1 MFQTSSGCFSDESI
15 NAERNLP
22 LVSRAKRMGLS
33 DFRQTN
39 QGISLTYLPRVST
52 VNISQKLNFLSFPVA
67 RRVLWPPLSFFNCN
81 HRIKI
86 HHLGKFLKFSWVCFW
101 SLDTIFTNKFT
112 LSHMTSTSRLRQFSL
127 DIQWK
132 LSSDLIKRRVA
143 TRAKNVFP
151 EIDQACHLSTFFQ
164 KLNFLSFPVARRDL
178 WSSLIFWI
186 AITVSRFISVFEIL
200 LSLFSVIFMMILLSL
215 FLCVLFLNYHNE
227 YKENP

>member
-15 NAERNLP
+15 YAERNLP

-86 HHLGKFLKFSWVCFW
+86 HHLGKFSNFVAWQQLVEIHAGSP
-101 SLDTIFTNKFT
+101 T
-112 LSHMTSTSRLRQFSL
+112 LSGANVNQCTGAKTVGAENCV
-127 DIQWK
+127 K
-132 LSSDLIKRRVA
+132 LSAPTIEGNLV
-143 TRAKNVFP
+143 
-151 EIDQACHLSTFFQ
+151 
-164 KLNFLSFPVARRDL
+164 PVA
-178 WSSLIFWI
+178 
-186 AITVSRFISVFEIL
+186 
-200 LSLFSVIFMMILLSL
+200 
-215 FLCVLFLNYHNE
+215 FLT
-227 YKENP
+227 

>member
-101 SLDTIFTNKFT
+101 SLDTISTNKFT
-112 LSHMTSTSRLRQFSL
+112 LSNMTSTSRLRQFSL

-132 LSSDLIKRRVA
+132 LLWPNKKTRREL
-143 TRAKNVFP
+143 KMY
-151 EIDQACHLSTFFQ
+151 SQ
-164 KLNFLSFPVARRDL
+164 KLTKRVTCQHFFRNWIFYHFPSLDEIFDL
-178 WSSLIFWI
+178 L
-186 AITVSRFISVFEIL
+186 
-200 LSLFSVIFMMILLSL
+200 
-215 FLCVLFLNYHNE
+215 
-227 YKENP
+227 